1 MASTHLS
8 DAELLALE
16 DRQMGYFL
24 TDVRPFDDPA
34 GVADLYPARQVM
46 HTSCIA
52 LAALLPRLV
61 DRILVRVGSPEAY
74 AHRLRRVLSHA
85 TAQDIARVAQVATW
99 GREMESLEGDAGPRA
114 LRDADCAAVL
124 RFCYDVTRHYRVD
137 GEPHP
142 DDAAGLGSNY
152 RILLQPEADALAQ
165 RCRPLATGQA
175 GEVLALTAAMR
186 SLSFLVEGQA
196 RAAVMMHGPYP
207 TGARGIELIVV
218 ECADLHLEPDADDD
232 PLPPLDVANLAIAL
246 QLRGCDISADRF
258 GTLHPRPLT
267 SKNVVAAALLTRQPD
282 PFEDTGLVGIPLAR
296 AGALRRQCER
306 RHAALRE
313 RVSRWEPS
321 RRLAAGVD
329 QSYALLCRLL
339 RAAGA
344 SVEELEA
351 AHRHARDASAAIVAR
366 HRERNLLR
374 APAELPF
381 FAKLARYVDGEEP
394 RLFTPF
400 EADGVSR

>member
-24 TDVRPFDDPA
+24 SDVRPFDDPA
-34 GVADLYPARQVM
+34 EAADLYPARQVM
-46 HTSCIA
+46 HTACIA

-61 DRILVRVGSPEAY
+61 ERILARVGSPEAY
-74 AHRLRRVLSHA
+74 AQRLRCVLSHA
-85 TAQDIARVAQVATW
+85 TAQDIAGAAQVATW
-99 GREMESLEGDAGPRA
+99 GREMECLDGDAGPRA

-124 RFCYDVTRHYRVD
+124 RFCYDVARHYRAD

-152 RILLQPEADALAQ
+152 RILPQAEADALAQ
-165 RCRPLATGQA
+165 CCRPIAPGQA
-175 GEVLALTAAMR
+175 AEVLALTAAMR
-186 SLSFLVEGQA
+186 SLSFLAEGQA
-196 RAAVMMHGPYP
+196 RAEVMMHGPYP
-207 TGARGIELIVV
+207 TGMRGVDLVVV
-218 ECADLHLEPDADDD
+218 ECADLHVEPDADGD

-258 GTLHPRPLT
+258 GTLHPRPL
-267 SKNVVAAALLTRQPD
+267 SAKNLVAAALLTRQPD
-282 PFEDTGLVGIPLAR
+282 PFGDAGLVGIALAR
-296 AGALRRQCER
+296 VGALRRQCEA

-313 RVSRWEPS
+313 RISRWEPS
-321 RRLAAGVD
+321 RRMAAGVD

-351 AHRHARDASAAIVAR
+351 AHRHARDASAPIVAR
-366 HRERNLLR
+366 HLERNLRR
-374 APAELPF
+374 APSELPF
-381 FAKLARYVDGEEP
+381 FAKLLRYVDGEEP

-400 EADGVSR
+400 GAARVSR